1 LITFTDLSIIS
12 APLHLAPSLATHGAV
27 FPPATYNEADVDET
41 KGYCLAEIADFNS
54 LITASQNN
62 QTPVFALEE
71 AMLGHVGTVLAQDLV
86 KREEFRTTFE
96 TLADRVIA
104 LAKHA

>member
-1 LITFTDLSIIS
+1 
-12 APLHLAPSLATHGAV
+12 
-27 FPPATYNEADVDET
+27 
-41 KGYCLAEIADFNS
+41 

-62 QTPVFALEE
+62 KTPVFALDE
-71 AMLGHVGTVLAQDLV
+71 AMLGHVGTVLAQDIL
-86 KREEFRTTFE
+86 KRDDFRKSFE